1 MDKTSSLKKLIPIQ
15 EQSGMDMIKRILGD
29 HIAPYKGKIII
40 ALIFMVV
47 SGAMSGLFAMLV
59 EPVIDRVL
67 SPEQDAFTLLIVGG
81 VWFSFV
87 FRGVGGYISA
97 VKMIEVGQGVV
108 ADLQKRIFAK
118 LLSLDLAYFS
128 AHTSGSLQSRV
139 INDINIMRIAV
150 VDTMMGLGK
159 SLITVIAL
167 VAVMFYQDWQL
178 TLISIVTMP
187 IIIYAM
193 AKIGRLL
200 RKVSKETQ
208 DQQAGLA
215 GYLTQI
221 FQGIR
226 QIKSYNAQTH
236 EKERSAK
243 QFDDLRDLNI
253 KSVRYSTLSMPI
265 NDFLVACA
273 IVGLLMYG
281 AWSVS
286 EGRLTAG
293 ELLSFITAFLLA
305 YEPIKKLARLNGTL
319 QLGLGASERIFDI
332 IDHEI
337 TIKDPKRPEP
347 LPPAPY
353 KIEFKNVT
361 FGYASD
367 EPAITSLNLIIKAGE
382 KVALVGPS
390 GGGKT
395 TILNLIP
402 RFYDPQAGQI
412 LVNDV
417 ALMNVKKSSWRDHV
431 ALVSQDITLFDDS
444 VAGNIRFGQKNIT
457 QEGIE
462 KAAKAANAHQFIQDL
477 PNGYGTLLGEN
488 GMRLS
493 GGQRQRIALARAI
506 LKDAPVLLLDEATS
520 ALDNESEV
528 LIQKALDQ
536 FSKGR
541 TVITI
546 AHRLSTIQNS
556 DRIIVIQ
563 GGQIAEQGSHDVLL
577 AQNGLYAQLYKGNNI

>member
-1 MDKTSSLKKLIPIQ
+1 METPAPIKQLIPIS
-15 EQSGMDMIKRILGD
+15 EQSGVDMVKRILSD
-29 HIAPYKGKIII
+29 HIAPYKVKIII
-40 ALIFMVV
+40 ALFFMIV

-67 SPEQDAFTLLIVGG
+67 SPDQDPFTFMIVAG

-97 VKMIEVGQGVV
+97 VKMIEVGQGIVS
-108 ADLQKRIFAK
+108 DLQKRVFAK
-118 LLSLDLAYFS
+118 LLTLDLAYFS
-128 AHTSGSLQSRV
+128 RHTSGSLQSRV
-139 INDINIMRIAV
+139 INDINIMRVAV

-159 SLITVIAL
+159 SLITVVAL
-167 VAVMFYQDWQL
+167 LGVMFYQDWQL
-178 TLISIVTMP
+178 SLISIIAMP

-208 DQQAGLA
+208 DHQAHLA

-226 QIKSYNAQTH
+226 QIKSYNAEEH
-236 EKERSAK
+236 EKARSAV
-243 QFDDLRDLNI
+243 QFDELRDLNI
-253 KSVRYSTLSMPI
+253 KSVRYSNLSMPI

-332 IDHEI
+332 IDHDI
-337 TIKDPKRPEP
+337 LVKDPVRTEP
-347 LPPAPY
+347 MPLAPY
-353 KIEFKNVT
+353 QIKFDNVT
-361 FGYASD
+361 FGYD
-367 EPAITSLNLIIKAGE
+367 EDEVAIQGLNLTIKAGE
-382 KVALVGPS
+382 KIALVGPS

-402 RFYDPQAGQI
+402 RFYDPQKGQI
-412 LVNDV
+412 LINDV
-417 ALMNVKKSSWRDHV
+417 PLKDIKKSNWRNHV

-444 VAGNIRFGQKNIT
+444 VAGNIRFGQKDIT
-457 QEGIE
+457 QEDIE
-462 KAAKAANAHQFIQDL
+462 KAAVAANAHDFIMEL

-488 GMRLS
+488 GMRVS

-506 LKDAPVLLLDEATS
+506 LKNAPVLLLDEATS

-528 LIQKALDQ
+528 LIQKALDS

-546 AHRLSTIQNS
+546 AHRLSTIQNA

-563 GGQIAEQGSHDVLL
+563 DGKIMEEGSHDVLL
-577 AQNGLYAQLYKGNNI
+577 AQNRLYAQLYKGHDV